1 MSPGPLLALGVASC
15 LATGLA
21 QAEATPQRQQAPET
35 PQRQQALVTPL
46 RQQALVTP
54 QRQQALV
61 HMVRQDC
68 GACHGL
74 QLTGGLG
81 PPLTPQALSDRSIEA
96 IVATT
101 LHGRPG
107 TPMPPWKSMLSEA
120 DALWIAQQL
129 RAGFPDETKVAK

>member
-1 MSPGPLLALGVASC
+1 MRPRPLSVLAAALIAAGAVQ
-15 LATGLA
+15 A
-21 QAEATPQRQQAPET
+21 QTETTPQRQK
-35 PQRQQALVTPL
+35 
-46 RQQALVTP
+46 
-54 QRQQALV
+54 ALV

-81 PPLTPQALSDRSIEA
+81 PPLTPQALSDRTIES

-101 LHGRPG
+101 LDGRPG

-120 DALWIAQQL
+120 DAVWIAQQL
-129 RAGFPDETKVAK
+129 RAGFPEEAKVSK

>member
-1 MSPGPLLALGVASC
+1 MRPRPLAAFAAALI
-15 LATGLA
+15 ATGAVQA
-21 QAEATPQRQQAPET
+21 QTEMTPQRQEVLPTE
-35 PQRQQALVTPL
+35 QRQQALPT
-46 RQQALVTP
+46 Q

-81 PPLTPQALSDRSIEA
+81 PPLTPQALNDRTIASI
-96 IVATT
+96 VTTT
-101 LHGRPG
+101 LEGRPG
-107 TPMPPWKSMLSEA
+107 TPMPPWKSMLSES

-129 RAGFPDETKVAK
+129 RAGFPQEGKVP

>member
-1 MSPGPLLALGVASC
+1 MRPRPLSVLAAALIAAGAVQ
-15 LATGLA
+15 A
-21 QAEATPQRQQAPET
+21 QAEPTPQRQQ
-35 PQRQQALVTPL
+35 V
-46 RQQALVTP
+46 
-54 QRQQALV
+54 LV

-81 PPLTPQALSDRSIEA
+81 PPLTPQALSDRTIES

-101 LHGRPG
+101 LDGRPG

-120 DALWIAQQL
+120 DAVWIAQQL
-129 RAGFPDETKVAK
+129 RAGFPEEAKVSK

>member
-1 MSPGPLLALGVASC
+1 MRPRPLSALAAAFIAAGA
-15 LATGLA
+15 A
-21 QAEATPQRQQAPET
+21 QAQVTPERQQAHVT
-35 PQRQQALVTPL
+35 PQ

-81 PPLTPQALSDRSIEA
+81 PPLTPQALNDRTIES

-101 LHGRPG
+101 LDGRPG
-107 TPMPPWKSMLSEA
+107 TPMPPWKSMLSES
-120 DALWIAQQL
+120 DAVWIAKQL
-129 RAGFPDETKVAK
+129 RTGFPQEPAMSK

>member
-1 MSPGPLLALGVASC
+1 MSPGPLLALGAAC
-15 LATGLA
+15 IGAAGA
-21 QAEATPQRQQAPET
+21 QAQGVSGPPLSQVPPQHEQAAVSMQRQ
-35 PQRQQALVTPL
+35 R
-46 RQQALVTP
+46 
-54 QRQQALV
+54 ALV
-61 HMVRQDC
+61 HIVRQDC

-81 PPLTPQALSDRSIEA
+81 PPLTAEALSDRSIES

-107 TPMPPWKSMLSEA
+107 TPMPPWKAMLSDA

-129 RAGFPDETKVAK
+129 RAGFPDEAKAAK

>member
-1 MSPGPLLALGVASC
+1 MRPRPLLALAAAFIAAGA
-15 LATGLA
+15 A
-21 QAEATPQRQQAPET
+21 QAQVTPERQQT
-35 PQRQQALVTPL
+35 
-46 RQQALVTP
+46 
-54 QRQQALV
+54 LV

-81 PPLTPQALSDRSIEA
+81 PPLTPQALQDRTLAS

-101 LHGRPG
+101 LEGRPG

-120 DALWIAQQL
+120 DAVWIAQQL
-129 RAGFPDETKVAK
+129 RAGFPQEPKVSK